1 MECGKSTVP
10 LFLRDII
17 HYKFILNY
25 LQYVREPQVIILWL
39 PFYHHGS
46 CGDQIIAMAEMY
58 LAIEEAF
65 FMAFHGLRPIYV
77 SAYSQKG
84 FILDIT
90 CI

>member
-58 LAIEEAF
+58 LAVVPAEALS
-65 FMAFHGLRPIYV
+65 LR
-77 SAYSQKG
+77 G
-84 FILDIT
+84 FL
-90 CI
+90 